1 MRQGALTTIRIVRM
15 PFGGCDISSPRPGEP
30 TLPPTGNVVASQA
43 VIVNAPDLGQP
54 GPYTADLPYG
64 VAASGPGR
72 VVVRDVS
79 PAFGGDVHPASVE
92 VDLKP

>member
-1 MRQGALTTIRIVRM
+1 MRRGALTTICIVST
-15 PFGGCDISSPRPGEP
+15 PFGGCDISGPRPGEP

-54 GPYTADLPYG
+54 GPYAADLPYSA
-64 VAASGPGR
+64 AASGAGR